1 MERGASRVQA
11 EDDLRAF
18 PATHDPVPDA
28 AWAVA
33 LDGIGSAIDQAGLSE
48 EAILTAVATR
58 TAEALCDTCVILMKA
73 DDGRALR
80 PAAIHDPDAQ
90 AREFAYAMPALV
102 PSAGDGPTLSKR
114 VLETGQPVLIRRV
127 DVEQIRPMVR
137 PDGWS
142 ALHRFGP
149 RSLLLVPLSA
159 GGRSVGVMH
168 LSRHRADARPYEDA
182 DQRHAQQIAEHAG
195 AAVARAR
202 QHADLQ
208 NRYHQLEHDARELRS
223 AAQQRVMDRTVA
235 AREAESFFESL
246 IGASPVLIWRAAVA
260 DLAAVYV
267 SPNVDRLLGFSADE
281 VLETE
286 GFWKARM
293 HPEDHEAF
301 RAAIAEADHSGQGE
315 IESEIC
321 VQHRDGTFRWFYAL
335 TTLERDQTGG
345 VEYVVVFGLDITGRK
360 TMEAG
365 LEQARH
371 EAERANLAKSEF
383 LSRMSHELRTP
394 LNAVLGFAQLLEM
407 DALSPEQRE
416 SLGYILKA
424 GRHLLDLI
432 NEVLDI
438 ARIEAGRMS
447 ISPESVPLGEVTREV
462 LELTAPLATERAI
475 KVRAEGLDEET
486 HHVLADRQRLK
497 QVLLNL
503 LSNAVK
509 YNKVGGEV
517 VLTYQ
522 TLHGR
527 VRILITDTGPGIPP
541 DKQQRLFIPFER
553 LGTVQG
559 GVEGTGLGLAL
570 SKRLTQAMGGSI
582 GVESEVGVG
591 STFWVELPLA
601 EPPAEELERTA
612 EETRSTGTALATER
626 HYAVLYIEDNLAHLE
641 LIERLLARRPGVRLL
656 SAMQGRIGMNLA
668 REHRPDVILLDMHL
682 PDVPGFEILHR
693 LQADLRTRL
702 IPVVTMSSDP
712 SPEQVERLL
721 AAGAH
726 ACLAKPIDIVE
737 FMKILDEVLRLRID

>member
-1 MERGASRVQA
+1 
-11 EDDLRAF
+11 
-18 PATHDPVPDA
+18 
-28 AWAVA
+28 
-33 LDGIGSAIDQAGLSE
+33 
-48 EAILTAVATR
+48 
-58 TAEALCDTCVILMKA
+58 
-73 DDGRALR
+73 
-80 PAAIHDPDAQ
+80 
-90 AREFAYAMPALV
+90 
-102 PSAGDGPTLSKR
+102 
-114 VLETGQPVLIRRV
+114 
-127 DVEQIRPMVR
+127 
-137 PDGWS
+137 
-142 ALHRFGP
+142 
-149 RSLLLVPLSA
+149 
-159 GGRSVGVMH
+159 MH
-168 LSRHRADARPYEDA
+168 LSRHQTDAQPYADA
-182 DQRHAQQIAEHAG
+182 DQCHALQVADRIG
-195 AAVARAR
+195 AAVTRAR
-202 QHADLQ
+202 QYADLQ
-208 NRYHQLEHDARELRS
+208 ARYSQLERDAREMRS
-223 AAQQRVMDRTVA
+223 AAQQRVMERTVA
-235 AREAESFFESL
+235 AREAESFFEGL
-246 IGASPVLIWRAAVA
+246 IATSPVLIWRAAAA

-267 SPNVDRLLGFSADE
+267 SPNVERLLGFSADE

-293 HPEDHEAF
+293 HAEDHESF
-301 RAAIAEADHSGQGE
+301 RAAVAEADRAGQGE
-315 IESEIC
+315 FESEFC

-335 TTLERDQTGG
+335 VSLERAQTGA
-345 VEYVVVFGLDITGRK
+345 VEYVVSFGLDITGRK
-360 TMEAG
+360 AMEAG

-371 EAERANLAKSEF
+371 EAERANHAKSEF

-407 DALSPEQRE
+407 DPLSPEQRE

-447 ISPESVPLGEVTREV
+447 ITPESVPLAEVTREV
-462 LELTAPLATERAI
+462 LELTAPLATDRAI
-475 KVRAEGLDEET
+475 KVRAEILEEDT
-486 HHVLADRQRLK
+486 HYVLADRQRLK

-517 VLTYQ
+517 VLAYQ

-527 VRILITDTGPGIPP
+527 VRVLVTDTGPGIPP
-541 DKQQRLFIPFER
+541 DKQARLFIPFER

-582 GVESEVGVG
+582 GVESELGKG

-601 EPPAEELERTA
+601 ESPVAEAERTF
-612 EETRSTGTALATER
+612 EETRLAGAALTAER
-626 HYAVLYIEDNLAHLE
+626 HYSVLYIEDNLAHLE
-641 LIERLLARRPGVRLL
+641 LIERLVARRPGVRLL

-726 ACLAKPIDIVE
+726 ACMAKPIDVVE
-737 FMKILDEVLRLRID
+737 LMKILDEVLRLRID